1 MKWYHFGVIAMLCF
15 ALAFVSAQAATV
27 NTNSQ
32 SMVIVNA
39 TTSEVVAGKNIDT
52 VRPIASITKLM
63 TAIVVIETKLPMDEK
78 ITITKD
84 DVQTAS
90 LRRQTFGAS
99 LPIGTVITRENLLLL
114 TLMNSH
120 NRAAAAL
127 GRNYPGGLPM
137 FVQLMNMTAD
147 RIGMKSSHFAE
158 PTGLSANNTST
169 AHDLALLVQYAS
181 QYEEIQRLST
191 SSKAITSYE
200 YRDKI
205 RDVQFGTTNRL
216 LVTPSWD
223 IDLQKTGYTGAA
235 GRCIVMLTNVKDS
248 PFIVVL
254 LNSSSTIDRAADAI
268 RIRGWLE
275 TGSVPTARQVRALN
289 PYKTKSR
296 VKSKHKR
303 HKRR

>member
-1 MKWYHFGVIAMLCF
+1 MKWYHFGLIAILCF
-15 ALAFVSAQAATV
+15 TLACVSAHAETV
-27 NTNSQ
+27 STNSQ
-32 SMVIVNA
+32 SMVVINA
-39 TTSEVVAGKNIDT
+39 VTHEVVAGKNADII
-52 VRPIASITKLM
+52 RPIASITKLM
-63 TAIVVIETKLPMDEK
+63 TAVVIIETKLPMDEK

-99 LPIGTVITRENLLLL
+99 LPVGTVITRENLLLL

-137 FVQLMNMTAD
+137 FVQLMNITAD
-147 RIGMKSSHFAE
+147 RIGMKNSHFAE
-158 PTGLSANNTST
+158 PTGLSADNTST

-191 SSKAITSYE
+191 SSKAVTSYE
-200 YRDKI
+200 YRDRV

-223 IDLQKTGYTGAA
+223 INLQKTGYTGAA
-235 GRCIVMLTNVKDS
+235 GRCVVLLTNVKDN

-254 LNSSSTIDRAADAI
+254 LNSSSTVHRAADAI
-268 RIRGWLE
+268 RIREWLE
-275 TGSVPTARQVRALN
+275 TGSVPSARQVRALN
-289 PYKTKSR
+289 PYKAKAR
-296 VKSKHKR
+296 IKSKHKR
-303 HKRR
+303 YKRR